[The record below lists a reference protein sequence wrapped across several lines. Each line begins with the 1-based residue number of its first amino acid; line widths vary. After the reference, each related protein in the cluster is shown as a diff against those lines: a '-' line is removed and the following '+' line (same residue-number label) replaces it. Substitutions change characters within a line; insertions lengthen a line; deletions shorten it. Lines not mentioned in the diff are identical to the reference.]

1 MTRRESTGVGEN
13 PDDAADAA
21 AKGWNYMALVLYI
34 IALVL
39 TVLLMKVAD
48 LIHSSGGDVRIAVF
62 LGILFLVNFILGR
75 VPLSPARR
83 AP

>member
-1 MTRRESTGVGEN
+1 
-13 PDDAADAA
+13 
-21 AKGWNYMALVLYI
+21 MALVLYV

-48 LIHSSGGDVRIAVF
+48 LIHSSAGDYRIAVF
-62 LGILFLVNFILGR
+62 LFILFLVNYILGR
-75 VPLSPARR
+75 VPFSQSRR